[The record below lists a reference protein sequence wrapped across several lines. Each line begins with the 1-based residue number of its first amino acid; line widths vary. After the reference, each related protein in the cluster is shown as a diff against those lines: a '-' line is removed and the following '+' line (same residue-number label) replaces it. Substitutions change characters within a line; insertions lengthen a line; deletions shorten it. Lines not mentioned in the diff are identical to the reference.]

1 MSFTYQQEQA
11 IAIIPKISASFGIP
25 SAIFIIS
32 EIITAHKKKEG
43 NPILRAIL
51 GVSIFEFLN
60 GIGWFLSTWAVPEG
74 SFAFAAGNQAS
85 CSFQGFLLQ
94 LVVGAPLYNC
104 ALAYFFFLVVKFE
117 MSSED
122 LAKTEKYVHG
132 FIMTFAVGSSILLL
146 ILEKYNHIGTVCW
159 IQGSPPSCGNS
170 SFQASEDNIP
180 CDRGDWAWL
189 YGIAFF
195 YVPLYLC
202 IVLIM
207 GFNASIYTKLRGS
220 SEASWFVSQSLL
232 YALAFF
238 VTWAPS
244 TAWSALSW
252 NSGGHFALDFLAALF
267 EPLAA
272 FWNLLIFLRNRP
284 LARKKLLNILCCR
297 FSEDDDAE
305 APQKETIQLEGA
317 SIVEDP
323 RPESAY

>member
-1 MSFTYQQEQA
+1 MSFTYQQEKVL
-11 IAIIPKISASFGIP
+11 AIIPKISASFGIP

-51 GVSIFEFLN
+51 GVSIFELLDA
-60 GIGWFLSTWAVPEG
+60 IGWFLSTWAVPEG

-94 LVVGAPLYNC
+94 IVIGALLYNC
-104 ALAYFFFLVVKFE
+104 ALAYFFFLVVKFDT
-117 MSSED
+117 SSKD
-122 LAKTEKYVHG
+122 LARMEKYVHG
-132 FIMTFAVGSSILLL
+132 LIITFAVGTSILLL
-146 ILEKYNHIGTVCW
+146 PLEQYNHIGTVCW

-189 YGIAFF
+189 YGIALF
-195 YVPLYLC
+195 YSPLWLC
-202 IVLIM
+202 IILIL
-207 GFNASIYTKLRGS
+207 GFNASIYTKLKGT
-220 SEASWFVSQSLL
+220 SEASWFATQSLL
-232 YALAFF
+232 YALAFI

-244 TAWSALSW
+244 TVWSALSW
-252 NSGGHFALDFLAALF
+252 NSEGHFALDFLAALF

-284 LARKKLLNILCCR
+284 SARRKLLNILCCK
-297 FSEDDDAE
+297 FSEGDDEE
-305 APQKETIQLEGA
+305 APPKEPI
-317 SIVEDP
+317 
-323 RPESAY
+323 